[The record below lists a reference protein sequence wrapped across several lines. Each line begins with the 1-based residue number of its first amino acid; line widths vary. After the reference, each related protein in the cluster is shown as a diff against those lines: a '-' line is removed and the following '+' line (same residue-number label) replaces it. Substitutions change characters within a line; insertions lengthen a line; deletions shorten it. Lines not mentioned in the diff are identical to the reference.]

1 MKCPKCQFE
10 IPEGLTFCGRR
21 GAKLEKFCPTCN
33 EVRLMNFK
41 KTAYVM
47 SVLLTLVLFMPFQG
61 RAQLSPHEGGATQM
75 KTTNGVTVYK
85 NLREIVEPKHS
96 CLIVWDV
103 QNGLVDRIFNK
114 EEFIATLKMFI
125 EKLRNRMPVVYTLI
139 TPLPK
144 RFVSS
149 WNYYSMMKRFNVD
162 DIKKLP
168 PFMAIGSKDREIP
181 EAVKPQSTDIVLEKH
196 TASIFIGTNFE
207 YMMRNGG
214 VTTLIFTGIATE
226 FGIESSARDASNRG
240 FYPVVVSDCVSSMDK
255 EAHER
260 SLRNLAKL
268 LIVEKSRD
276 ILQNID

>member
-1 MKCPKCQFE
+1 M
-10 IPEGLTFCGRR
+10 
-21 GAKLEKFCPTCN
+21 
-33 EVRLMNFK
+33 
-41 KTAYVM
+41 KTA
-47 SVLLTLVLFMPFQG
+47 
-61 RAQLSPHEGGATQM
+61 
-75 KTTNGVTVYK
+75 NGITVYE
-85 NLREIVEPKHS
+85 NLKEIVEPKHS

-114 EEFIATLKMFI
+114 EEFIAAQKSFI
-125 EKLRNRMPVVYTLI
+125 EKMRNKMPVVYTLI

-144 RFVSS
+144 AFISS

-168 PFMAIGSKDREIP
+168 PFMAMGSKEREIP
-181 EAVKPQSTDIVLEKH
+181 EVFKPQSTDIVLEKH
-196 TASIFIGTNFE
+196 TASIFVGTYFE
-207 YMMRNGG
+207 YMMRSRGI
-214 VTTLIFTGIATE
+214 TTLIFTGITTE

-240 FYPVVVSDCVSSMDK
+240 FYPVVISDCVSSADQ

-260 SLRNLAKL
+260 SLKNMAKL